1 MIELRGIFKSYS
13 NRPVLKGIDLEVEQG
28 QVVVIIGPSGSGKTT
43 LLRTINFLAPADR
56 GLIRIGEIQVDAT
69 KAHKADIMA
78 IRRSTAM
85 VFQSF
90 NLFVNKTA
98 LENVMEGPLVVRK
111 LPKGEAREMS
121 LHYMERVGLAG
132 KEDSYPNQLSGGQQ
146 QRVGI
151 ARALAMEPKAILFDE
166 PTSSLDPEL
175 VGEVLAVMKSIAA
188 EGMTMLVVTHEMS
201 FARDVAHHTIFMDQ
215 GQIVEQG
222 SPQQLFSNP
231 QEERTQRFLAN
242 FLDRRV

>member
-1 MIELRGIFKSYS
+1 MIALEGIYKAYG
-13 NRPVLKGIDLEVEQG
+13 NRPVLRGIDLQVSQG
-28 QVVVIIGPSGSGKTT
+28 QVVVVIGPSGSGKTT
-43 LLRTINFLAPADR
+43 LLRTINFLAPADKGILR
-56 GLIRIGEIQVDAT
+56 LGDRVVDVTKAT
-69 KAHKADIMA
+69 KSDIMA

-98 LENVMEGPLVVRK
+98 LENVLEGLVVVKK
-111 LPKGEAREMS
+111 LPLREAREIS
-121 LHYMERVGLAG
+121 LHYMERVGLSG

-151 ARALAMEPKAILFDE
+151 ARALALQPQAILFDE

-201 FARDVAHHTIFMDQ
+201 FARDVAHH
-215 GQIVEQG
+215 
-222 SPQQLFSNP
+222 
-231 QEERTQRFLAN
+231 A
-242 FLDRRV
+242 